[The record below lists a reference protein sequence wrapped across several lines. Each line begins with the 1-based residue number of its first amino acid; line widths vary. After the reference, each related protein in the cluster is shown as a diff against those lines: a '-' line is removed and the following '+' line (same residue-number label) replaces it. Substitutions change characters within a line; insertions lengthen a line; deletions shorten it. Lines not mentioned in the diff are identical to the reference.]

1 MLAVDHERDQVQPGQ
16 VRAQQLGQRGL
27 GRRHGPGHTADLLVA
42 AAIAATCLLPEA
54 VGAAIAADG
63 EVAAG
68 AWAPTLLGMVA
79 GDVDIRVGVPSGAL
93 AYPEAGRDSGV
104 ELGPA
109 PRTG

>member
-1 MLAVDHERDQVQPGQ
+1 MLTPPIYLPRPPSIDPGWVRKAVVH
-16 VRAQQLGQRGL
+16 
-27 GRRHGPGHTADLLVA
+27 LL
-42 AAIAATCLLPEA
+42 
-54 VGAAIAADG
+54 GAAIAADG

-68 AWAPTLLGMVA
+68 AWALTLVGMVA
-79 GDVDIRVGVPSGAL
+79 GDVDIRVGVPGGAL